1 MQLGWELTH
10 DDLGNAYLNAPD
22 HKVRLGFLPE
32 GDDDGLWRIN
42 AYVDRFGPP
51 AWGVS
56 FNDSCPTEFVTAFTT
71 ALAQAYQDGTE
82 HYLAQPDPTDPELAA
97 FNAVAPLINRGWQIQ
112 HPRWGV
118 MELQTPDG
126 MAGLEYATGRLDA
139 ERELTT
145 LEARWYMWG
154 GPKNGYAR
162 WYATAS
168 TNTPTPLVKA
178 ITQSVSD
185 PAPLPRW
192 KDFLSRGLRD
202 HAQLVPVT
210 PPPPVP
216 TPSTSTAPRRDGV
229 PRSPRAASRAG
240 APPRPLQQSCPRVLQ
255 PAPLTCQ
262 IAPLPVRSCALHA
275 QQFFDDVLELPF
287 YQYAIV
293 GDPCTQPRS
302 RTRSCGCASASPR
315 PSATASTTDCA
326 CVSSTPSRVSST
338 PRSFA
343 SPTTAPLNAA
353 TPPAGSWPAA
363 TATPSSGTGTQ
374 TAASRRGT
382 ARTARAAH
390 RDRAVRPRLVLGACR
405 VPTASPTGRPAH
417 THHRV
422 FAPQP
427 LTTHLATEFR
437 MSPPRWFPAHR

>member
-82 HYLAQPDPTDPELAA
+82 HYLARPDPTDPELAA
-97 FNAVAPLINRGWQIQ
+97 FDAVAPLINRGWQIQ

-210 PPPPVP
+210 PPPPQVP
-216 TPSTSTAPRRDGV
+216 TPLDVHRTAPRRRPALTTRSV
-229 PRSPRAASRAG
+229 PRWSTTTTPSAILPARPSSPRR
-240 APPRPLQQSCPRVLQ
+240 
-255 PAPLTCQ
+255 
-262 IAPLPVRSCALHA
+262 
-275 QQFFDDVLELPF
+275 
-287 YQYAIV
+287 
-293 GDPCTQPRS
+293 
-302 RTRSCGCASASPR
+302 
-315 PSATASTTDCA
+315 
-326 CVSSTPSRVSST
+326 
-338 PRSFA
+338 
-343 SPTTAPLNAA
+343 
-353 TPPAGSWPAA
+353 
-363 TATPSSGTGTQ
+363 
-374 TAASRRGT
+374 
-382 ARTARAAH
+382 
-390 RDRAVRPRLVLGACR
+390 
-405 VPTASPTGRPAH
+405 
-417 THHRV
+417 
-422 FAPQP
+422 
-427 LTTHLATEFR
+427 
-437 MSPPRWFPAHR
+437 